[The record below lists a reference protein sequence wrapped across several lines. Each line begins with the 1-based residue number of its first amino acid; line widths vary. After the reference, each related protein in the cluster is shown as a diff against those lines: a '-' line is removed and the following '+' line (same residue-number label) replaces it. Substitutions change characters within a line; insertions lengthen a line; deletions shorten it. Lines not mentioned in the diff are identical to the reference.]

1 MMKYK
6 ETNNNSSWLN
16 HSPAWDH
23 FCSVLTSLY
32 ALFIIVFAIVVEL
45 SQEFTSDEWL
55 AETIFFSYMY
65 GIGILFIFYCYLFK
79 VQHPIW
85 LNNLI
90 FKKSLILKEKNNKI
104 TEKCRNDGAGSL
116 YLRLGTLC
124 FGSSGIVLFCLEMFI
139 CHSNK
144 QCYNYRFINWLLAGF
159 FTFIQMHFIFCN
171 SRLIIGDS
179 KNLIKFGTMHLLSI
193 NIWTWLRFVIAKSA
207 DLDKKSPF
215 VELKIKN
222 RILIDSSSES
232 SEELLENL
240 KNKLS
245 FNSSNNN
252 LILPLRVSSFN
263 YFGDF
268 ATLLT
273 TCIVEYSVIGAAIMI
288 TIWKSIDNNL
298 INKSNKSH
306 DEEYFNLLTP
316 KPQLPKN
323 TKNIRIDC
331 SASSGGLFAGLLFLI
346 ASFVSIGIHSFFS
359 QHEDPDGALLVFR
372 LSDMAL
378 FCCTLIGCSVGLFRM
393 NSLQYQPHE
402 EQRST
407 NTEFLDEI
415 LLAIGLVG
423 ELIHSSTGVMCWIS
437 TQSEASPIKM
447 ELYMLFV
454 FITRIM
460 QVVVQAVF
468 ILLSRRL
475 RALSPKTRREKP
487 GKQFVTF
494 LLISNVSLF
503 FFHTLEGM
511 KSR

>member
-1 MMKYK
+1 
-6 ETNNNSSWLN
+6 
-16 HSPAWDH
+16 
-23 FCSVLTSLY
+23 
-32 ALFIIVFAIVVEL
+32 
-45 SQEFTSDEWL
+45 
-55 AETIFFSYMY
+55 
-65 GIGILFIFYCYLFK
+65 
-79 VQHPIW
+79 
-85 LNNLI
+85 
-90 FKKSLILKEKNNKI
+90 
-104 TEKCRNDGAGSL
+104 
-116 YLRLGTLC
+116 
-124 FGSSGIVLFCLEMFI
+124 
-139 CHSNK
+139 
-144 QCYNYRFINWLLAGF
+144 
-159 FTFIQMHFIFCN
+159 
-171 SRLIIGDS
+171 
-179 KNLIKFGTMHLLSI
+179 MHLLSI

-378 FCCTLIGCSVGLFRM
+378 FCCTLIGCSPVLCVGYPHNQRH
-393 NSLQYQPHE
+393 LQ
-402 EQRST
+402 
-407 NTEFLDEI
+407 LK
-415 LLAIGLVG
+415 
-423 ELIHSSTGVMCWIS
+423 W
-437 TQSEASPIKM
+437 
-447 ELYMLFV
+447 
-454 FITRIM
+454 
-460 QVVVQAVF
+460 
-468 ILLSRRL
+468 RL

-511 KSR
+511 KSVFGDTIATRRARPYAKLIGIFLNKD